1 MASPRA
7 DPRGRGFLPSKA
19 SVLRVLTMTQNTSAL
34 VFTVFL
40 VPHLASPVM
49 ATIGG
54 LDGAEKTM
62 MIARDLY
69 LPLEPVLV
77 YIPLAIHLTS
87 SLTKRLILSTNPSL
101 PLSIR
106 LPRQMH
112 QLLAYP
118 LLLLLIPHILTHRL
132 IPSSSAPPI
141 RELSPSELG
150 WEFVGHG
157 LGDWLTWV
165 GYLGLV
171 GAGVWHAAVGSMK
184 VAAWLRTLRR
194 RPSTRTT
201 QTKPTVSTG
210 SAPAATNEQ
219 SKKRVVPRKRKLGL
233 RGVIICFLGVVAF
246 GLWRVKIDTGVVSPV
261 MRRRYDAV
269 FDRAPWAWASRLL
282 LR

>member
-1 MASPRA
+1 MAPPPANS
-7 DPRGRGFLPSKA
+7 RGTGFLPSKGP
-19 SVLRVLTMTQNTSAL
+19 VLRVLTMTQNTSAL

-40 VPHLASPVM
+40 IPHLASPVM
-49 ATIGG
+49 AAIGG

-77 YIPLAIHLTS
+77 YLPLAVHLTS
-87 SLTKRLILSTNPSL
+87 SLTKRLISSTNSSL
-101 PLSIR
+101 PLSAR

-132 IPSSSAPPI
+132 IPSSTAPPI

-150 WEFVGHG
+150 WEFVGYG
-157 LGDWLTWV
+157 LGDWITWA

-184 VAAWLRTLRR
+184 VATWLRTLRR
-194 RPSTRTT
+194 RPSTPA
-201 QTKPTVSTG
+201 KSAGHSST
-210 SAPAATNEQ
+210 SPSVKNEQ
-219 SKKRVVPRKRKLGL
+219 PEKRLVPRRRKLGL
-233 RGVIICFLGVVAF
+233 RGVILCFLGIVAF
-246 GLWRVKIDTGVVSPV
+246 GLWRVKSETGMVSPV
-261 MRRRYDAV
+261 MKRRYDAV
-269 FDRAPWAWASRLL
+269 FGRSPWAWASRLL
-282 LR
+282 SW